1 MSKMKWFISLVL
13 SLGLLAGCE
22 ETAVKPEKK
31 AEPKQEEQKEVAKQ
45 EEQKDVPKPEEKQ
58 AEPEQKQKQ
67 QEEQKDK
74 QEQKVEEKP
83 KEEKPQAQPEVKKEE
98 KQKEQ
103 PAANKQPEQ
112 QKVQEEKPQQ
122 PKAPEVKEEAKVV
135 NQPKETPKQEQKKNP
150 EENNSVP
157 TPPPPVQ
164 PLNPVPPPVPPPVV
178 PKAKQVTISIK
189 GNEGYLLGAKKVDVQ
204 EGDTVYSVLTGTG
217 LDVDAS
223 GSKGDVYVKGIEN
236 LYEKD
241 VNDNSGWKYRVN
253 GSFPNRSAGVITVKP
268 GDTIEWVYVY

>member
-1 MSKMKWFISLVL
+1 MSKMKWFISLIL

-45 EEQKDVPKPEEKQ
+45 EEQKDVPKPEETQ
-58 AEPEQKQKQ
+58 AKPEQKP

-74 QEQKVEEKP
+74 QEQKVEEKQ
-83 KEEKPQAQPEVKKEE
+83 KEEKAQEQPEVKKEE
-98 KQKEQ
+98 KPKEQ

-122 PKAPEVKEEAKVV
+122 QKAPEVKEEAKVV

-157 TPPPPVQ
+157 TPPTPVP
-164 PLNPVPPPVPPPVV
+164 PLNPVPPPVPPE

-189 GNEGYLLGAKKVDVQ
+189 GNEGYLLAAKKVDVQ
-204 EGDTVYSVLTGTG
+204 EGDTVYSVLKSTG

-253 GSFPNRSAGVITVKP
+253 GAFPNRSAGVVTVKP
-268 GDTIEWVYVY
+268 GDKVEWVYVY